1 VEVRER
7 KILINFVLIAEQ
19 NTKINNKVSKNK
31 PLLFGGVLFLIK
43 NAVSLFK

>member
-1 VEVRER
+1 VGVRER

-19 NTKINNKVSKNK
+19 NTKIKNKVSKYQ
-31 PLLFGGVLFLIK
+31 PLLLGGVLFLIK